1 MSKFTKNSKTNRIES
16 INNNLNKKFIKR
28 LIIILCKKK
37 SHQIKFNKYSKNLS
51 NKKINS

>member
-16 INNNLNKKFIKR
+16 TNNNLNKKFIKK
-28 LIIILCKKK
+28 LIILCKKK
-37 SHQIKFNKYSKNLS
+37 SHQIKFNKYSKHLS